1 MGAPRQHIRRE
12 VRIGVRLPANHDEI
26 AGEVAQQNVVLD
38 LRVLCGTSH
47 AEAHVPVRG
56 SVKRVPC
63 GLNGRLPDAHVT
75 AAVFSGA
82 TVDMP
87 EVLLRTRAKAAAG
100 GEHNRDEK
108 GIALIVLNNS
118 GDSGASAPFALTC
131 AEDAQDRVRASQD
144 TRPGDR
150 GLGDGH
156 TSDLKHDSFVCLAVE
171 IDHIAI
177 IMPRGARKAH
187 LRSHYVGDTT

>member
-1 MGAPRQHIRRE
+1 M
-12 VRIGVRLPANHDEI
+12 RLPADHDEI

-47 AEAHVPVRG
+47 AKAHVPVRG
-56 SVKRVPC
+56 SVKRAPC

-75 AAVFSGA
+75 ATAFSGA

-100 GEHNRDEK
+100 GEHNGDEK

-118 GDSGASAPFALTC
+118 GDSCASLAFKLFTNQC
-131 AEDAQDRVRASQD
+131 NSW
-144 TRPGDR
+144 RPDIWP
-150 GLGDGH
+150 L
-156 TSDLKHDSFVCLAVE
+156 
-171 IDHIAI
+171 
-177 IMPRGARKAH
+177 
-187 LRSHYVGDTT
+187 

>member
-1 MGAPRQHIRRE
+1 MGAPRQHIRRK

-118 GDSGASAPFALTC
+118 GDCGGVGPGEKRTLMDSVTC
-131 AEDAQDRVRASQD
+131 VN
-144 TRPGDR
+144 
-150 GLGDGH
+150 
-156 TSDLKHDSFVCLAVE
+156 V
-171 IDHIAI
+171 
-177 IMPRGARKAH
+177 
-187 LRSHYVGDTT
+187 

>member
-1 MGAPRQHIRRE
+1 MGAPRQHIRRK

-47 AEAHVPVRG
+47 TEAHVPVRG
-56 SVKRVPC
+56 SVKRAPC

-87 EVLLRTRAKAAAG
+87 GILLRTRAKSAAG
-100 GEHNRDEK
+100 GERNRDEH
-108 GIALIVLNNS
+108 GIALIVLSNS
-118 GDSGASAPFALTC
+118 GDPGASAPFALTC
-131 AEDAQDRVRASQD
+131 ADNAQGRVRASQD

-150 GLGDGH
+150 GLGDGQ
-156 TSDLKHDSFVCLAVE
+156 TSDLKRDSLVCVLWS
-171 IDHIAI
+171 
-177 IMPRGARKAH
+177 K
-187 LRSHYVGDTT
+187 

>member
-1 MGAPRQHIRRE
+1 MGAPRQHERRE
-12 VRIGVRLPANHDEI
+12 VRIGVRLPANHNET

-38 LRVLCGTSH
+38 MRVLCGTSH
-47 AEAHVPVRG
+47 AEALVPVRG
-56 SVKRVPC
+56 SAKRVPC

-100 GEHNRDEK
+100 VEHNRDEK
-108 GIALIVLNNS
+108 GIALNNS

-156 TSDLKHDSFVCLAVE
+156 TK
-171 IDHIAI
+171 
-177 IMPRGARKAH
+177 
-187 LRSHYVGDTT
+187 

>member
-1 MGAPRQHIRRE
+1 MCQYVE
-12 VRIGVRLPANHDEI
+12 VERA
-26 AGEVAQQNVVLD
+26 
-38 LRVLCGTSH
+38 
-47 AEAHVPVRG
+47 
-56 SVKRVPC
+56 PC
-63 GLNGRLPDAHVT
+63 GLSGRLPGAHVT

-82 TVDMP
+82 AVNRP
-87 EVLLRTRAKAAAG
+87 EVLLRIKAKSTAG

-150 GLGDGH
+150 GFGDGH
-156 TSDLKHDSFVCLAVE
+156 TIRLCV
-171 IDHIAI
+171 
-177 IMPRGARKAH
+177 
-187 LRSHYVGDTT
+187 LRSK